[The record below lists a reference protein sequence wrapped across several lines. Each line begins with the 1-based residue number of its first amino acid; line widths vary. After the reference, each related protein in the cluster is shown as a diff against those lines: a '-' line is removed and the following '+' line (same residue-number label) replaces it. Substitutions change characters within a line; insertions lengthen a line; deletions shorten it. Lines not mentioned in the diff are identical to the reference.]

1 MPELNAAWPPLVASA
16 PSLQTYRMTPHG
28 TLMARLV
35 DEDLD
40 RRRGRTNAAARQ
52 ETPRSPWLRAGGD
65 SHRRL
70 RLPCVRSAN
79 FRRLNWRRNVGFAAG
94 GVGNR
99 CNSAIVALRAYHC
112 RVRGT
117 LRNMPRT
124 MIGLAVTLVFSL
136 VAFTMPTSVWA
147 AGPTL
152 TVSADGGVHIFDRDA
167 LLARTDV
174 VEITTSR
181 DVAYHTSR
189 TYRAVALAKLLE
201 GVAIPPDAVVEAT
214 AQDGFVTQLP
224 RDLVYANGGIV
235 AYMAIEVADTPWPPI
250 PGKDKSAGPFYIVWL
265 GDQASSV
272 PIMKWPYQVVSLSV
286 QDAPAKRWPSLAVDP
301 MLPALH
307 PARDGQTIF
316 VNKCFTCHTMNQAGS
331 ASAGPDLNLPMNPTE
346 YFTEAGLRALI
357 RDPRSVRVWPEQRMP
372 SFAEEDLSDEELGP
386 ILSYLSHMAE
396 QRRAEAANAK

>member
-1 MPELNAAWPPLVASA
+1 MP
-16 PSLQTYRMTPHG
+16 T
-28 TLMARLV
+28 
-35 DEDLD
+35 
-40 RRRGRTNAAARQ
+40 
-52 ETPRSPWLRAGGD
+52 
-65 SHRRL
+65 
-70 RLPCVRSAN
+70 
-79 FRRLNWRRNVGFAAG
+79 
-94 GVGNR
+94 
-99 CNSAIVALRAYHC
+99 
-112 RVRGT
+112 
-117 LRNMPRT
+117 T
-124 MIGLAVTLVFSL
+124 MIGLAVTLAFSL

-152 TVSADGGVHIFDRDA
+152 TVSANGGVHTFDRDA

-174 VEITTSR
+174 VEITASR
-181 DVAYHTSR
+181 DVAYRTPR

-201 GVAIPPDAVVEAT
+201 GVAIPPDAVVEAA

-224 RDLVYANGGIV
+224 RDLVYGNDDIV

-286 QDAPAKRWPSLAVDP
+286 QDAPTKRWPSLAVDP
-301 MLPALH
+301 KLPALH

-346 YFTEAGLRALI
+346 YFTDAGLRALI

-372 SFAEEDLSDEELGP
+372 SFAEENLSDEELRL
-386 ILSYLSHMAE
+386 ILAYLSHMAD
-396 QRRAEAANAK
+396 RKSRATEGGSSKR